1 MVNITAAITES
12 SIFQKM
18 GLDIKREAA
27 RAPKPIVENQTTLAT
42 AATNREEPAIFFKLI
57 GNTAEQNHRI

>member
-1 MVNITAAITES
+1 MVNMTAAITES
-12 SIFQKM
+12 SIFQKI

-42 AATNREEPAIFFKLI
+42 APPIAKNQRSSS
-57 GNTAEQNHRI
+57 N